1 MKSNIGLNL
10 LQELKSV
17 IHIANHYLGKI
28 EHTLSSW
35 TFK

>member
-17 IHIANHYLGKI
+17 IHIANHYLGKLNTPI
-28 EHTLSSW
+28 LL